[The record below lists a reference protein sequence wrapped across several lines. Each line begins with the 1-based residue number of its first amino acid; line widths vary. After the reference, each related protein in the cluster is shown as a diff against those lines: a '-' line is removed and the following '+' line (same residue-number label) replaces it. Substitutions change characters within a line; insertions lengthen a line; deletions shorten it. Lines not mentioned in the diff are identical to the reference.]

1 MFKNY
6 LKIAWRNLWNNKG
19 YTAINVGGLAMGM
32 AVTLIIGL
40 WIQDELSHNNYFS
53 KKEKI
58 AQVSGKVFKVLLC
71 RQFQTSGHV
80 ILEHIK
86 IFKVQGQEPF
96 QNRKFHAVR
105 SSGNVGS

>member
-58 AQVSGKVFKVLLC
+58 AQVC